1 MGEASRDASIRNAS
15 QFVRTYPLPGP
26 PLASEQSGETQPQ
39 PTTLQPDQEMPPK
52 LDAPVMTQ
60 EVPQEAK
67 MNISD
72 LFSDSTP
79 EQLEAGVEK
88 GVAMLDK
95 LKATLEARGAG
106 TTDAAQWMQSID
118 VVRSQAVKTKTVVG
132 VVGATGAG
140 KSSIINAMMVSP
152 SSSVAVIQEAAI
164 ILRLLQIGA

>member
-1 MGEASRDASIRNAS
+1 
-15 QFVRTYPLPGP
+15 
-26 PLASEQSGETQPQ
+26 
-39 PTTLQPDQEMPPK
+39 MPPN
-52 LDAPVMTQ
+52 LDAPVIAQ

-88 GVAMLDK
+88 GVAILDK
-95 LKATLEARGAG
+95 LKATLEARGADN
-106 TTDAAQWMQSID
+106 TDTAQWLQSID

-140 KSSIINAMMVSP
+140 KSSVINAMMVSP
-152 SSSVAVIQEAAI
+152 NFSRTVI
-164 ILRLLQIGA
+164 